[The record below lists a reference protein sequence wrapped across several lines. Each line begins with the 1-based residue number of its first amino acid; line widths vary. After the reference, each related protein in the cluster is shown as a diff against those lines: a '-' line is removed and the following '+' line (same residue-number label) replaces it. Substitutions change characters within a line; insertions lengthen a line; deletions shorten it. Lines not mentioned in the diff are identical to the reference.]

1 MFTSGATESN
11 NLAIKGV
18 AARAPQNRRH
28 IVTVSTEHR
37 AVLDPCGAL
46 ARAGFRVTTLGV
58 NADGHLD
65 LQQVSDALTDDTLL
79 LSVMSANNEIGVLHP
94 LADIA
99 RLAHARGVIFHC
111 DAVQSAGII
120 PLNVK
125 ELGYRPRVAERAQDL
140 WPEGGGR
147 ALRCEENPAQSTIE
161 ALIDGGGHERGYR
174 SGTLNVPAI
183 VGFGRAAE
191 LCRRAGGR

>member
-46 ARAGFRVTTLGV
+46 GSGRLSHDATCGV
-58 NADGHLD
+58 NADGQLD
-65 LQQVSDALTDDTLL
+65 LQQLSEALADDTLL

-94 LADIA
+94 LAESA
-99 RLAHARGVIFHC
+99 RMAHARGVIFHC

-120 PLNVK
+120 PLNAR
-125 ELGYRPRVAERAQDL
+125 ELGIDLVSLSAHKIYGPKGVGALYIVAKDEPRARHRGAL
-140 WPEGGGR
+140 GR
-147 ALRCEENPAQSTIE
+147 
-161 ALIDGGGHERGYR
+161 
-174 SGTLNVPAI
+174 
-183 VGFGRAAE
+183 
-191 LCRRAGGR
+191 RRA